1 MKTYFA
7 IFLVIRLVISYR
19 LFAAVKGAQCP
30 LTKDAVSVVLKSF
43 YLNLY
48 ECAERPAGG
57 RVYRWMVVSTGHLAV
72 DSRFSCD
79 KRAPIV
85 SATGGKAF
93 EGRGHDQSM

>member
-7 IFLVIRLVISYR
+7 VFLVIRLVISYR

-30 LTKDAVSVVLKSF
+30 LTKDAASVVLKSF
-43 YLNLY
+43 YFNLY
-48 ECAERPAGG
+48 KCAERPVGG
-57 RVYRWMVVSTGHLAV
+57 RVYRWTVVCTGHLAV

-85 SATGGKAF
+85 SATGG
-93 EGRGHDQSM
+93 RGHDLSM